1 MAKIL
6 GIDLGTTNSAMAYI
20 EAGEPKILEN
30 KEGVRTTPSVVAFSK
45 NNERLVGILAKRQSV
60 TNPKSTIFS
69 VKRLIGR
76 KFSDAETQR
85 DKELSPY
92 EMRASSSG
100 GVEIKM
106 GEQWYRPEEIS
117 AFILQKLKFDAE
129 ERFGEK
135 VEEAIITVPA
145 YFDDSQRQA
154 TKNAGEIA
162 GFKVKRI
169 INEPTAAALAYG
181 LNKKKD
187 ERVVVY
193 DFGGG
198 TFDISVLEVSADTVE
213 VKATGG
219 DTHLGGDDFDQKII
233 TYLVAEFKK
242 LEGIDLSKDSL
253 ALQRLK
259 ESAERAKHELSTTM
273 ESEINLPFIT
283 SDASGPKHFVMKLTR
298 AKLEELVG
306 DMIVKSIK
314 LVEQTLKEK
323 NFSVNDINEVI
334 LVGGQTRMP
343 AIQDAV
349 KKLFGKEPHKGINPD
364 EVVAL
369 GAAVEGGVLQGEI
382 RDVLLLDVT
391 PLSLGLE
398 TLGGVFTKIIEKNTT
413 VPTSKKQ
420 VFSTASDNQ
429 TSVEIHVLQG
439 EREMAGDNKT
449 LGRFILDGIPPSPRG
464 IPQVE
469 VAFDIDA
476 NGILNVTASD
486 KATGKKQTVHIE
498 ASTGLSKEEIEK
510 MKKDAEIH
518 AGEDKT
524 KKESIEAKN
533 QAENMVYLSEKTL
546 REAGDKVSAEERKEV
561 ENKINDVKDA
571 LAGIDNKRIKETAEK
586 LSLEISKIG
595 AKMYQGG
602 QNQPNTEQSN
612 PSGSSGQTNEENKG
626 DSKPQDV
633 DFEEKK

>member
-1 MAKIL
+1 
-6 GIDLGTTNSAMAYI
+6 
-20 EAGEPKILEN
+20 
-30 KEGVRTTPSVVAFSK
+30 
-45 NNERLVGILAKRQSV
+45 
-60 TNPKSTIFS
+60 
-69 VKRLIGR
+69 
-76 KFSDAETQR
+76 
-85 DKELSPY
+85 
-92 EMRASSSG
+92 
-100 GVEIKM
+100 
-106 GEQWYRPEEIS
+106 
-117 AFILQKLKFDAE
+117 
-129 ERFGEK
+129 
-135 VEEAIITVPA
+135 
-145 YFDDSQRQA
+145 
-154 TKNAGEIA
+154 
-162 GFKVKRI
+162 
-169 INEPTAAALAYG
+169 
-181 LNKKKD
+181 
-187 ERVVVY
+187 
-193 DFGGG
+193 
-198 TFDISVLEVSADTVE
+198 
-213 VKATGG
+213 
-219 DTHLGGDDFDQKII
+219 
-233 TYLVAEFKK
+233 
-242 LEGIDLSKDSL
+242 
-253 ALQRLK
+253 
-259 ESAERAKHELSTTM
+259 
-273 ESEINLPFIT
+273 
-283 SDASGPKHFVMKLTR
+283 
-298 AKLEELVG
+298 
-306 DMIVKSIK
+306 
-314 LVEQTLKEK
+314 
-323 NFSVNDINEVI
+323 
-334 LVGGQTRMP
+334 MP

-510 MKKDAEIH
+510 MKQDAEIH
-518 AGEDKT
+518 AGEDKA
-524 KKESIEAKN
+524 KKESIEARN

-561 ENKINDVKDA
+561 ESKINDVKDA
-571 LAGIDNKRIKETAEK
+571 LASTDNKRIKETAEK

-602 QNQPNTEQSN
+602 QNQPNADQ
-612 PSGSSGQTNEENKG
+612 PKQTNEENKE